1 MLIKLHYIPTNIIIN
16 NSLIYDIV
24 VVTIICFVII
34 IITIMSSQ
42 KWYNLIIQFK
52 NSEIITMSIVVNK
65 I

>member
-1 MLIKLHYIPTNIIIN
+1 MLIKLHCIPINIIIN